1 MLRVLGI
8 DPGADAFGCIMQ
20 PEASLSSGLRWQF
33 LDVPRL
39 DEDSDRPDPVKL
51 RDWIRRFVPDVC
63 YFESVGPMPKQ
74 GISTTSKFMRATGY
88 LEATVRCCDVNMVMV
103 TPQKWKAY
111 YEIPKFEA
119 RTRAIATRMAKAH
132 SRQLAMQ
139 LFPELAP
146 ILARVEDHGRA
157 EAALIAFYGVQRV
170 RLSNG

>member
-8 DPGADAFGCIMQ
+8 DPGTDAFGCIMQ

-39 DEDSDRPDPVKL
+39 DEESARPNPVVL
-51 RDWIRRFVPDVC
+51 RDWIRKFVPDVC

-74 GISTTSKFMRATGY
+74 GISSTSKFMRATGY

-103 TPQKWKAY
+103 TPQKWKGY

-119 RTRAIATRMAKAH
+119 PTKAKATAMAKTH
-132 SRQLAMQ
+132 SRLLAVQ

-146 ILARVEDHGRA
+146 LLAQVQSHGRA

-170 RLSNG
+170 RLASG